1 MKKLFLLFAVVLF
14 AGSMDAMASSY
25 RVNDEAIE
33 TMLSAA
39 TAVAFDVTATP
50 LFAAPMGGTAIMADK
65 NPWIAVV
72 LAFFLGGI
80 AIHRVY
86 LGGTPVLILG
96 YFITFFGIFGLVP
109 FIDFIVLIINNQ
121 DISKYVGSNKFF
133 MW

>member
-1 MKKLFLLFAVVLF
+1 MKKILFIVSCFLLV
-14 AGSMDAMASSY
+14 GSLQANASNY
-25 RVNDEAIE
+25 RVNDDVVEQV
-33 TMLSAA
+33 LSAA
-39 TAVAFDVTATP
+39 TTVAFDVTATP
-50 LFAAPMGGTAIMADK
+50 LFAAPLGGTAIMADK

-86 LGGTPVLILG
+86 LGGTPVLIVG
-96 YFITFFGIFGLVP
+96 YFFTFFGIFGLVP

>member
-14 AGSMDAMASSY
+14 AGSMEAAASSY

-33 TMLSAA
+33 TVLSAA
-39 TAVAFDVTATP
+39 TTVAFDVTATP

-96 YFITFFGIFGLVP
+96 YFITFFGIFGLIP